1 MNDIL
6 WSLASSF
13 LGGMASKAGEK
24 FVDYLTTALPA
35 EDLSQIVG
43 SYQSGVSSDQTAA
56 LLAEKLQAH
65 LMTHTREHL
74 GWTILGHALE
84 QLDRNTEAR
93 FAYTK
98 AIHVNPDSFQALVGL
113 GILLRKERRYA
124 EAMAHYRKATAIDP
138 SYAQAWSSMCVI
150 AMKQRNDSAALEYAQ
165 RGYSL
170 NPQDAVIASNLAIAY
185 HYTGNYLMRDK
196 LTREAVRLG
205 YKRES
210 TLQAIYRGEMTVRD
224 AG

>member
-1 MNDIL
+1 MDNII

-43 SYQSGVSSDQTAA
+43 SYRSGVTSNEMAA
-56 LLAEKLQAH
+56 LMAEKLTAH
-65 LMTHTREHL
+65 LLTHTREHL

-98 AIHVNPDSFQALVGL
+98 AIHIKPDSFQALVGL
-113 GILLRKERRYA
+113 GILLRKERRYS

-138 SYAQAWSSMCVI
+138 TYAQAWSSMCVI
-150 AMKQRNDSAALEYAQ
+150 ALKQRDDTAALEYAQ

-170 NPQDAVIASNLAIAY
+170 NSDDAVIASNLAVAY
-185 HYTGNYLMRDK
+185 HYVGNYAMREK
-196 LTREAVRLG
+196 ITREAVRLG
-205 YKRES
+205 YPRES
-210 TLQAIYRGEMTVRD
+210 TLRAIFRGDMTVRD